1 MKYTTTLNTPIG
13 KITLTEENNQITNL
27 QINQQPKATTTTTK
41 ETPTKL
47 LKEATTQLNE
57 YFSGTRKIFNLP
69 LNPKGTPFM
78 QNVWKELLK
87 IPYGEVATYKQ
98 IATKI
103 QNPKASRAVGM
114 ANHKNPIPILIP
126 CHRVIGSNKKLVGY
140 ALGLDTKE
148 YLLNLE
154 KDNLNKKTTN

>member
-1 MKYTTTLNTPIG
+1 MKYTTTLSTPIG
-13 KITLTEENNQITNL
+13 QITLTEENNQITNL
-27 QINQQPKATTTTTK
+27 QINQHPKATTTTTK

-78 QNVWKELLK
+78 QRVWKELLK
-87 IPYGEVATYKQ
+87 IPYGEVTTYKQ

-103 QNPKASRAVGM
+103 QR
-114 ANHKNPIPILIP
+114 
-126 CHRVIGSNKKLVGY
+126 
-140 ALGLDTKE
+140 
-148 YLLNLE
+148 
-154 KDNLNKKTTN
+154 